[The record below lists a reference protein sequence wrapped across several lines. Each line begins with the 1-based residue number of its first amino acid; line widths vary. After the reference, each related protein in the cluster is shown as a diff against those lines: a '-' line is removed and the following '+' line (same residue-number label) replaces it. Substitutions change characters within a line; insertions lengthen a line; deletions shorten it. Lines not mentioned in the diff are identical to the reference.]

1 MFCRFPGII
10 MLLAVPLFEQSK
22 QWCLDLP
29 NVANVSFH
37 FPTLLK
43 IYMLGFIPGKRPLC
57 VC

>member
-1 MFCRFPGII
+1 